1 MKAIGELTGNTD
13 LQSNP
18 EVYFEACREVR
29 SVRRRILGEIG
40 KTIIARLSGA
50 TAYENSEFAEV
61 YEKVDSLAEVLQ
73 IERIVP
79 TETVLPLN
87 VANRPVNV

>member
-1 MKAIGELTGNTD
+1 MTGNAE

-18 EVYFEACREVR
+18 ELYFEACREVR
-29 SVRRRILGEIG
+29 SIRRRILGEIG
-40 KTIIARLSGA
+40 RAIINKLSGA
-50 TAYENSEFAEV
+50 TASENSEFSEV

-79 TETVLPLN
+79 TETAVKCIKQTD
-87 VANRPVNV
+87 